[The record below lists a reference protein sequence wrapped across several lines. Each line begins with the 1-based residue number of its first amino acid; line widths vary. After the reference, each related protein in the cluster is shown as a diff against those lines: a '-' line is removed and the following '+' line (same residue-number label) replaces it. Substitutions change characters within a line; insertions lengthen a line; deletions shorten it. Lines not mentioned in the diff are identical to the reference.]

1 VLNKDK
7 PPCKSCGDRWC
18 ANPDCDVWFSS
29 TSPETKLCPTCRFKP
44 EIRERVAKMNEAS
57 A

>member
-1 VLNKDK
+1 MLKDK

-18 ANPDCDVWFSS
+18 ANPECDVWFSS
-29 TSPETKLCPTCRFKP
+29 TSKDVRLCPNCRFDP
-44 EIRERVAKMNEAS
+44 ELRAKYGKQEA